1 MINSQKNE
9 ERKFVKQY
17 YMTDIAIAFYRL
29 IMTITMF
36 LIDKKKIEFKQD
48 STKMVSFSNLI
59 HKINMRYENQST
71 ARTVR
76 GTHRYLVSMCL
87 ISEGH
92 GWEMCLL

>member
-17 YMTDIAIAFYRL
+17 YMMAIAIAFYSL
-29 IMTITMF
+29 IMTVTF
-36 LIDKKKIEFKQD
+36 LIEKKIIEFKQD
-48 STKMVSFSNLI
+48 FTKMVSFSNLI